1 VASGE
6 NARHP
11 SLVATPHITVLLKEL
26 AVRSQYAK
34 PWKKRAAFT
43 LIEILVVI
51 AIIAILAS
59 LLLAGVMAVLYKGP
73 EARLRNDIMQLSN
86 QLTKFHADKG
96 FYPPDRIILRPNFIQ
111 YGNTG
116 LDAESRYYLGKMFP
130 NIGSFT
136 NMAWAGYQANGS
148 PVQTPVAP
156 NDFWTLEGDQC
167 LVFFL
172 GGIPDANGKVTGFSN
187 NPKNPTQAGGDR
199 IKWYD
204 FEGARLTTQF
214 RATSPFPSFLDPF
227 LKKPYVYFSSGRKA
241 DNYNTA
247 IPANVTFN
255 VSPYIQTAAVLAVP
269 PNPGTPAK
277 YWNSTTFQIIAA
289 ANDGA
294 FGPGGVVWPSFPV
307 APAANDDYSNFHDSK
322 LGAP

>member
-1 VASGE
+1 
-6 NARHP
+6 
-11 SLVATPHITVLLKEL
+11 LKEL
-26 AVRSQYAK
+26 AVRTQYAK

-73 EARLRNDIMQLSN
+73 EARLRNDILQLST
-86 QLTKFHADKG
+86 QLTKFHAEKG
-96 FYPPDRIILRPNFIQ
+96 FYPPDRLVLHANYAQ
-111 YGNTG
+111 YNQANA
-116 LDAESRYYLGKMFP
+116 LERDSVYYIGKMFP
-130 NIGSFT
+130 SLGAFSA
-136 NMAWAGYQANGS
+136 MAWAGPTAIPAAGL
-148 PVQTPVAP
+148 
-156 NDFWTLEGDQC
+156 TLEGDQC

-204 FEGARLTTQF
+204 FDASRLTTQF
-214 RATSPFPSFLDPF
+214 HGTSPFPSFLDPF

-247 IPANVTFN
+247 IPANVTFS
-255 VSPYIQTAAVLAVP
+255 VSPYIQTAATAT
-269 PNPGTPAK
+269 TPAK

-294 FGPGGVVWPSFPV
+294 FGPGGVVWPSIPM
-307 APAANDDYSNFHDSK
+307 APAGNDDYSNFHDSK